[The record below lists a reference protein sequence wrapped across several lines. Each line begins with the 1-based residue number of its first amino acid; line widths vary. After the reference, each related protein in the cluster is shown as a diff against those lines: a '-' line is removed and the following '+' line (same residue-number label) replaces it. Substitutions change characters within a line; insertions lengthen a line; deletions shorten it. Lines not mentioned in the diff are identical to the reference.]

1 MTGTT
6 CRLVA
11 SKSGPVSGRDGGRLS
26 VHDQDVSVSTIKIGA
41 GDPPFGLLAS
51 LEADILRSEDIG
63 KFEAV
68 GDPPYPVAVTEHL
81 DHLEAAAPVP
91 EEPVAHTDL
100 GAGLQHG
107 QPGGLR
113 GGMDV
118 AVLRFAVGHL
128 HLPAFPQAFDTQEQ
142 GL

>member
-1 MTGTT
+1 MRHGSASRDATA
-6 CRLVA
+6 VA
-11 SKSGPVSGRDGGRLS
+11 
-26 VHDQDVSVSTIKIGA
+26 SVSTIKIGA

-51 LEADILRSEDIG
+51 LEADILGSKDIG

-68 GDPPYPVAVTEHL
+68 GDPPYPVTVTEHL

-91 EEPVAHTDL
+91 EKPVAHTDL

-107 QPGGLR
+107 QSAGVGR
-113 GGMDV
+113 GMDV

-128 HLPAFPQAFDTQEQ
+128 HLPAFPEAFDTEED